1 MSGDA
6 TSQPSRRKPYLPNP
20 DTLAL
25 LRVSG
30 NSINGLGETSV
41 RRASPFFW
49 HPADQHPYGDL
60 QMVARQSSRKCPG
73 ATEAFAAAYNHP
85 ELCPI
90 AEERNDASAEQLA
103 EETKC
108 MVGSTKDPQTL

>member
-1 MSGDA
+1 MSADA
-6 TSQPSRRKPYLPNP
+6 ASQNIRRKPYRPKP
-20 DTLAL
+20 ETLAL

-30 NSINGLGETSV
+30 NPINGLGETAV

-49 HPADQHPYGDL
+49 HPADQHPFGDL
-60 QMVARQSSRKCPG
+60 QMVARQSSRRCPG

-90 AEERNDASAEQLA
+90 AEKRNPAPAEQLA
-103 EETKC
+103 EEVKA
-108 MVGSTKDPQTL
+108 